1 MKDKIIERLIDQG
14 HIVIK
19 CADRIINKKDG
30 YLQDIED
37 LHRDGNISTSESII
51 LLKEIETVE
60 IPFGTPNLTQFPPT
74 IQPYTDWT
82 WDPNRTGNPYWTVT
96 CSHDLD
102 KNRTDK

>member
-14 HIVIK
+14 HIVIQ
-19 CADRIINKKDG
+19 CADRILNHKG
-30 YLQDIED
+30 EYLQDIED
-37 LHRDGNISTSESII
+37 LHRDGNISTSESIT
-51 LLKEIETVE
+51 LLKESDTVE
-60 IPFGTPNLTQFPPT
+60 IPFGTPNHYPPT

-82 WDPNRTGNPYWTVT
+82 WDPNRTGAPNWEIT

>member
-14 HIVIK
+14 HIVIQ
-19 CADRIINKKDG
+19 CADRIINQKDG
-30 YLQDIED
+30 YIQDIED

-60 IPFGTPNLTQFPPT
+60 IPFGTPNHYSPT
-74 IQPYTDWT
+74 IQQYTDWT
-82 WDPNRTGNPYWTVT
+82 WDPYRPGNPQWIVT

>member
-19 CADRIINKKDG
+19 CANRILNHKG
-30 YLQDIED
+30 EYLQDIED
-37 LHRDGNISTSESII
+37 LHRDGNISTSESIV
-51 LLKEIETVE
+51 LLKDYVE
-60 IPFGTPNLTQFPPT
+60 VTSRTPNYYPPT

-82 WDPNRTGNPYWTVT
+82 WDPNRTGTPHWTVT

>member
-14 HIVIK
+14 HIVIQ
-19 CADRIINKKDG
+19 CADRIINKRDG
-30 YLQDIED
+30 YIQDIED

-60 IPFGTPNLTQFPPT
+60 IPFGTPNYYPPT

-82 WDPNRTGNPYWTVT
+82 WDPNRTGTPHWTVT